1 MKISKQKKT
10 KFFLVL
16 PKCPVD
22 KSEKKTDWNIESNER
37 RHTVI
42 EIGCIDAEQEK
53 GDPPPTRQEA
63 QVEADETQRRHI
75 S

>member
-1 MKISKQKKT
+1 MNGDT
-10 KFFLVL
+10 
-16 PKCPVD
+16 
-22 KSEKKTDWNIESNER
+22 
-37 RHTVI
+37 HTVI